1 VTKAGYHPG
10 EGLVWLG
17 LIAGGECSGHNDDL
31 VPSRGQDLGV
41 CQRTLWENIG
51 LFLKISLV

>member
-17 LIAGGECSGHNDDL
+17 LIAGGECPGHNDDL
-31 VPSRGQDLGV
+31 VPSRGL
-41 CQRTLWENIG
+41 E
-51 LFLKISLV
+51 LFSLKRVTS